1 MINLSILSKANIVKF
16 IYINQGFIKN
26 ISDLSHALGKLVF
39 TSNIDLQEIFH
50 LWICMAKEAQKNR
63 PRSLIFIA

>member
-1 MINLSILSKANIVKF
+1 M
-16 IYINQGFIKN
+16 
-26 ISDLSHALGKLVF
+26 SDLCHALGKLVF